1 MALSSIFRWSQRAC
15 FNETD
20 YDFQLMKRTILV
32 LVLAC
37 VSSGFTQ
44 STPTQPSSQPPTP
57 PANQAKVED
66 VNSLEA
72 ILAATYDV
80 ISGPAGKKRDWD
92 RFRSLFYPGARLIP
106 TGKRAN
112 ESEVKARVLSPEEYI
127 ERSAPF
133 LEKEGFFE
141 RGFSNKI
148 EHYANIAHV
157 FSTYES
163 RHKADDAQPFQRG
176 INSFQLVNDGK
187 RWWVITILWQGETPD
202 NPIPAEYLKAR

>member
-1 MALSSIFRWSQRAC
+1 MNRKILAVLFLSTSVALAQTSSP
-15 FNETD
+15 T
-20 YDFQLMKRTILV
+20 T
-32 LVLAC
+32 
-37 VSSGFTQ
+37 GQ
-44 STPTQPSSQPPTP
+44 SPSTAATAQSASIVQTKDV
-57 PANQAKVED
+57 PAKED
-66 VNSLEA
+66 DVRSIES

-106 TGKRAN
+106 TGKRPN
-112 ESEVKARVLSPEEYI
+112 ETEVRARVLSPDDYV

-141 RGFSNKI
+141 RGVSNKV
-148 EHYANIAHV
+148 EQFGNIAEV

-163 RHKADDAQPFQRG
+163 RHTAGDAQPFQRG

-187 RWWVITILWQGETPD
+187 RWWIMTIMWQAETPE
-202 NPIPAEYLKAR
+202 NPIPQEYLRK

>member
-1 MALSSIFRWSQRAC
+1 MNKQIFAVLFLSCSVILAQTNSQTTA
-15 FNETD
+15 
-20 YDFQLMKRTILV
+20 
-32 LVLAC
+32 
-37 VSSGFTQ
+37 Q
-44 STPTQPSSQPPTP
+44 SPSTATPQSAPIP
-57 PANQAKVED
+57 QAKED
-66 VNSLEA
+66 DVRSIDS

-106 TGKRAN
+106 TGRRPN
-112 ESEVKARVLSPEEYI
+112 EQEVKSRVLSPEDYI

-133 LEKEGFFE
+133 LEKDGFFE
-141 RGFSNKI
+141 RGVSNKI
-148 EHYANIAHV
+148 EHYGNIAHV

-163 RHKADDAQPFQRG
+163 RHKGEDAQPFQRG

-202 NPIPAEYLKAR
+202 NPIPAE

>member
-1 MALSSIFRWSQRAC
+1 MRPLPKTTTIS
-15 FNETD
+15 E
-20 YDFQLMKRTILV
+20 LMKRTILLFL
-32 LVLAC
+32 LVFASFGFSQSASTQAPSQ
-37 VSSGFTQ
+37 SSAT
-44 STPTQPSSQPPTP
+44 SATV
-57 PANQAKVED
+57 QAKPED
-66 VNSLEA
+66 VNSIEA

-106 TGKRAN
+106 TGKRPN
-112 ESEVKARVLSPEEYI
+112 EQEVSARVLTPDMYV

-141 RGFSNKI
+141 RGVSNKI
-148 EHYANIAHV
+148 EHYGNIAHV

-163 RHKADDAQPFQRG
+163 RRKSDDAQPFQRG

-187 RWWVITILWQGETPD
+187 RWWVMTILWQGETPE
-202 NPIPAEYLKAR
+202 NPVPSEYLKGK

>member
-1 MALSSIFRWSQRAC
+1 MLSLSLWAPS
-15 FNETD
+15 
-20 YDFQLMKRTILV
+20 
-32 LVLAC
+32 
-37 VSSGFTQ
+37 
-44 STPTQPSSQPPTP
+44 PSSPSTTTQTAPTT
-57 PANQAKVED
+57 QAKEGD
-66 VNSLEA
+66 VRSIES

-106 TGKRAN
+106 TGKRPN
-112 ESEVKARVLSPEEYI
+112 ENEVRARVLTPDDYV

-141 RGFSNKI
+141 RGVSNKI
-148 EHYANIAHV
+148 ERFGNIAQV

-163 RHKADDAQPFQRG
+163 RHNAGDAQPFQRG

-187 RWWVITILWQGETPD
+187 RWWIMTIMWQAETPE
-202 NPIPAEYLKAR
+202 NPIPQEYLRK